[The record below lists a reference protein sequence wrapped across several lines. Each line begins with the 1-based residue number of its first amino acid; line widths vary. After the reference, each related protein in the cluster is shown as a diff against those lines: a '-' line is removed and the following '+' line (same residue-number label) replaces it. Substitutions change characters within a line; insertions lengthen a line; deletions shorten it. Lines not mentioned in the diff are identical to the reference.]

1 MSSDPKADFEPGT
14 LTDDQTTDDQTA
26 DDQTADDQTADD
38 QGVGET
44 TTSPEEAGAA
54 GATPGDESPVADQN
68 EADKLRGEVRDL
80 KDKYLRLMAEFDNF
94 RKRTA
99 RERLQ
104 ERAAAAENTV
114 RSLLPV
120 VDDFDRAKATVDD
133 PANEES
139 FTKGV
144 ELVYA
149 KLKRTIESLG
159 VEEMASTGEDFDPD
173 LMEAFSEIPAGPDMA
188 GKVVDTIEPGY
199 FLNDKLIRHAKV
211 VIGK

>member
-1 MSSDPKADFEPGT
+1 MTANPQSTIMSSDPRAEELDPEI
-14 LTDDQTTDDQTA
+14 LDDAVANDPTA
-26 DDQTADDQTADD
+26 DA
-38 QGVGET
+38 E
-44 TTSPEEAGAA
+44 PAGAPPEDA
-54 GATPGDESPVADQN
+54 AEAPATEET
-68 EADKLRGEVRDL
+68 EADRLRGEVRDL

-104 ERAAAAENTV
+104 ERSAAAENTI

-133 PANEES
+133 PANDET

-149 KLKRTIESLG
+149 KLKRTLGSLG
-159 VEEMASTGEDFDPD
+159 AKPMESNGEDFDPD

>member
-1 MSSDPKADFEPGT
+1 MATDPNLEAEQAPESPLEDQLDEHGADVSEPGPGAE
-14 LTDDQTTDDQTA
+14 TDA
-26 DDQTADDQTADD
+26 EAAA
-38 QGVGET
+38 EAAAA
-44 TTSPEEAGAA
+44 EEAPMDDPE
-54 GATPGDESPVADQN
+54 T
-68 EADKLRGEVRDL
+68 EADKLREEVREL

-104 ERAAAAENTV
+104 ERATAAESTI
-114 RSLLPV
+114 RSILSV
-120 VDDFDRAKATVDD
+120 VDDFDRAKATVED
-133 PANEES
+133 PANDES

-149 KLKRTIESLG
+149 KLKRTMETLG
-159 VEEMASTGEDFDPD
+159 AKQMESTGEDFDPD
-173 LMEAFSEIPAGPDMA
+173 LMEAFTEIQASPEMA

>member
-1 MSSDPKADFEPGT
+1 MTANPQSTIMSSDPRAEELDPEI
-14 LTDDQTTDDQTA
+14 LDDAVANDPTA
-26 DDQTADDQTADD
+26 DA
-38 QGVGET
+38 E
-44 TTSPEEAGAA
+44 PAGAPPEDA
-54 GATPGDESPVADQN
+54 AEAPATEET
-68 EADKLRGEVRDL
+68 EADRLRGEVRDL

-104 ERAAAAENTV
+104 ERSAAAENTI

-133 PANEES
+133 PANDET

-149 KLKRTIESLG
+149 KLKRTLGSLG
-159 VEEMASTGEDFDPD
+159 AKPMESTGEDFDPD

>member
-1 MSSDPKADFEPGT
+1 MATDPTLNPDLAAEDVAEDQLDATAEEGDASVHDAPANEGPVTDSDGT
-14 LTDDQTTDDQTA
+14 
-26 DDQTADDQTADD
+26 
-38 QGVGET
+38 
-44 TTSPEEAGAA
+44 P
-54 GATPGDESPVADQN
+54 
-68 EADKLRGEVRDL
+68 EADKLREEVREL

-104 ERAAAAENTV
+104 ERSAAAESTV
-114 RSLLPV
+114 RTLLPV
-120 VDDFDRAKATVDD
+120 VDDFDRAKTTVDD
-133 PANEES
+133 PANDES
-139 FTKGV
+139 FTEGV

-149 KLKRTIESLG
+149 KLKRTMESLG
-159 VEEMASTGEDFDPD
+159 VKEMASTGETFDPD
-173 LMEAFSEIPAGPDMA
+173 LMEAFTEIQASPEMS

>member
-1 MSSDPKADFEPGT
+1 MQTDPHFEQDPD
-14 LTDDQTTDDQTA
+14 LTDEQT
-26 DDQTADDQTADD
+26 
-38 QGVGET
+38 GERIIESIDGPT
-44 TTSPEEAGAA
+44 PDTGAEFAPVDEETQLGKTRAELA
-54 GATPGDESPVADQN
+54 E
-68 EADKLRGEVRDL
+68 L

-104 ERAAAAENTV
+104 ERLAAGESTIRAI
-114 RSLLPV
+114 LPV
-120 VDDFDRAKATVDD
+120 VDDFDRAKATADSD
-133 PANEES
+133 ANDES

-144 ELVYA
+144 ELVYQ
-149 KLKRTIESLG
+149 KLKRTMETLG
-159 VEEMASTGEDFDPD
+159 AKVMVSTGEPFDAD
-173 LMEAFSEIPAGPDMA
+173 LHEAFTEIDAPTPELV